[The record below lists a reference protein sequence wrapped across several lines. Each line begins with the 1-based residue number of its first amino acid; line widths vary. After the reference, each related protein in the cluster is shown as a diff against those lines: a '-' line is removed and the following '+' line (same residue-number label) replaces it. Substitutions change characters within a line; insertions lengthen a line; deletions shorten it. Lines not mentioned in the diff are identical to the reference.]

1 MVSVSVATIVRS
13 ELAFGVLAALIS
25 VAAIDARAEPLKLAT
40 LSHPDEIVTWG
51 DRMTVTRPFGPWTL
65 RCELSVA
72 QNRRLCSL
80 EQAIEGEG
88 GAAVWR
94 LAQTEDGRQVLI
106 ISLPGNMA
114 PATGMKLKFDNF
126 ETTVGN
132 WTCSKACIAVSLLD
146 GRMQALMLASQMAE
160 MTYEARSGRT
170 VHLTASM
177 AGFEVALQAA
187 AEDPFGKRLKV
198 MTAKPPIPTPRP
210 PTTEEQRLQ
219 HHAKSASGSREK

>member
-1 MVSVSVATIVRS
+1 MASGSN
-13 ELAFGVLAALIS
+13 
-25 VAAIDARAEPLKLAT
+25 K
-40 LSHPDEIVTWG
+40 
-51 DRMTVTRPFGPWTL
+51 
-65 RCELSVA
+65 
-72 QNRRLCSL
+72 
-80 EQAIEGEG
+80 
-88 GAAVWR
+88 
-94 LAQTEDGRQVLI
+94 DGRQVLI

-114 PATGMKLKFDNF
+114 PATGMKLKLDNF

-132 WTCSKACIAVSLLD
+132 CTCSKACIAVSLLD
-146 GRMQALMLASQMAE
+146 GRMQALMLASQVAE

-210 PTTEEQRLQ
+210 PTTRNSGFNTTLNRQAVTEKSEANTRDEAQPATELDCLERGARDPRDDGRTRRVRL
-219 HHAKSASGSREK
+219 AKRGSGDHTNRLRAHLVRTW